1 MSRSGR
7 SACALLTAALIGTVA
22 GCAADSGGEGEASCA
37 FEVSYEGRTYKDV
50 ANVDFT
56 VTDKLGTAT
65 LPPCDDTGSREEA
78 ETEETEEP
86 AYAVKGLSPET
97 AIAVGSSPDEAVFVV
112 SYSGTRLPPEVQEL
126 IDKP

>member
-1 MSRSGR
+1 MSWSGR
-7 SACALLTAALIGTVA
+7 SAGALLAAAMVLTVT
-22 GCAADSGGEGEASCA
+22 GCTADSGGEGEASCA

-56 VTDKLGTAT
+56 VSDKLGTAT
-65 LPPCDDTGSREEA
+65 LPPCDDTGGQEA
-78 ETEETEEP
+78 GAEETEEP

-97 AIAVGSSPDEAVFVV
+97 AIAVGTSPDEAVLVV
-112 SYSGTRLPPEVQEL
+112 SYSGTKLPPEVQEL